1 MSLHDTAGLHG
12 GVDRQNVRAGSRR
25 AHLLL
30 ILLPLFLVF
39 LQHHPEDV
47 GRGRRGRVPARGG
60 VQGRHQGEAAAAAV
74 GDRIAVLRAEG
85 VVAAALRRRQEV
97 TVGGGGEAGVD
108 RGHRSLFRGGTALH
122 CTGSYAATGH
132 DLTRPTR
139 SPGGVP
145 TPTAQLTNDFV
156 GEGGGMN
163 ERAVR
168 VRKSRPSSPGCSVRH
183 ESR

>member
-12 GVDRQNVRAGSRR
+12 GVDRQNVRASSRR
-25 AHLLL
+25 AHLLP

-47 GRGRRGRVPARGG
+47 ARGRRGRVPARGG
-60 VQGRHQGEAAAAAV
+60 VQGRHQGEAASAV

-85 VVAAALRRRQEV
+85 VVAAAVRRRQEV

-122 CTGSYAATGH
+122 WISLWDTTSRGRLAHPAA
-132 DLTRPTR
+132 
-139 SPGGVP
+139 
-145 TPTAQLTNDFV
+145 
-156 GEGGGMN
+156 
-163 ERAVR
+163 
-168 VRKSRPSSPGCSVRH
+168 SRPPLLN
-183 ESR
+183 